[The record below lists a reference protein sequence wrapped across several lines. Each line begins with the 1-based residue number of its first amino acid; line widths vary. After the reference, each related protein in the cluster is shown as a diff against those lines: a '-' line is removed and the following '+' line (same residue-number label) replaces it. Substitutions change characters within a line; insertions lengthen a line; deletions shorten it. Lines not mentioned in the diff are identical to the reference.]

1 MTMRLRMRQLEA
13 LMTVAEAG
21 SMTRAA
27 EELGISQ
34 PAVSRLLSDL
44 SSQIGFQLFQ
54 RRDGVLIPTQE
65 ARFLLPD
72 IQRVLERLDHI
83 QELSRNL
90 TERKA
95 GHLKVACLPGFA
107 TSHLP
112 DVLSAFLEERP
123 GVTVTIEPDRPERIM
138 EWMLNEQYDLGIT
151 DGFEGHPA
159 VQSETIDLRTVCI
172 FPEGHPFEEKK
183 IIRAPD
189 LADQKIIH
197 TRRDSPFYRA
207 FQEAVQSQGVAINS
221 LVEIRQFTAA
231 CELVSR
237 GLGVSVI
244 SELDAEGY
252 RGRGVAFR
260 PFEPRIPHRLAIV
273 RPTHKNPSLVMMEFM
288 DMFRESVARYRV

>member
-1 MTMRLRMRQLEA
+1 MRLRMRQLEA
-13 LMTVAEAG
+13 LMTVADCG

-54 RRDGVLIPTQE
+54 RRDGALVPTQE

-83 QELSRNL
+83 GELSRNL
-90 TERKA
+90 TDRKA
-95 GHLKVACLPGFA
+95 GHLKVACLPGFT

-112 DVLSAFLEERP
+112 DVLSEFLAERP

-159 VQSETIDLRTVCI
+159 VQSETIDIRSVCI
-172 FPEGHPFEEKK
+172 FPEGHRFENKK
-183 IIRAPD
+183 TVRAAD
-189 LADQKIIH
+189 LAEEKIIH
-197 TRRDSPFYRA
+197 TRRDSPYYRA

-237 GLGVSVI
+237 GLGVSVV

-252 RGRGVAFR
+252 RDRGVLFR

-273 RPTHKNPSLVMMEFM
+273 RPTHKDPSLIMMEFM
-288 DMFRESVARYRV
+288 DMFRESLDRFRV

>member
-1 MTMRLRMRQLEA
+1 MRLRMRQLEA

-183 IIRAPD
+183 IIRAQD

-207 FQEAVQSQGVAINS
+207 FQEAVQTQGVAINS

-260 PFEPRIPHRLAIV
+260 AFEPRIPHRLAIV

-288 DMFRESVARYRV
+288 DMFRESVAGYRV

>member
-1 MTMRLRMRQLEA
+1 MRLRMRQLEA

>member
-1 MTMRLRMRQLEA
+1 MRLRMRQLEA
-13 LMTVAEAG
+13 LMAVAETG

-27 EELGISQ
+27 EDLGISQ

-44 SSQIGFQLFQ
+44 STQIGFQLFQ
-54 RRDGVLIPTQE
+54 RRDGVLTPTQE

-83 QELSRNL
+83 GELSRNL

-172 FPEGHPFEEKK
+172 FPEGHRFADMKVVRATDLVEE
-183 IIRAPD
+183 
-189 LADQKIIH
+189 KIIH

-207 FQEAVQSQGVAINS
+207 FQEAIQSRGVAINS

-252 RGRGVAFR
+252 RNRGVRFR

-273 RPTHKNPSLVMMEFM
+273 RPTHKDPSLVMMEFM
-288 DMFRESVARYRV
+288 DMFRESLARYRL